1 MTVSMNE
8 GINVIAKHLQCNKRI
23 TPLFTENVKISNKH
37 TSTIT
42 LESGDN
48 SSSISFDG
56 HSLKLTA
63 GNTSSGIVIGSN
75 KTRIDGK
82 TVDESVNDILK
93 THQQKLPDRIS
104 TKTIT
109 TDRISAEKFSS
120 GNAEIDTAILN
131 TSVTL
136 PNGIAINKNTRN
148 FLQSPFEH
156 DCIFN
161 GNAKQ
166 YLYHFVMV
174 TGEMSENDIPIV
186 VPSTAVDRKIIGVLD
201 SSNKF
206 ISHGVCR
213 IKFDNTSSVP
223 NIGDILCPTPTGSR
237 VANDAERIFI
247 FANGIPCA
255 KVVSVS
261 EISNGIVTA
270 FLS

>member
-8 GINVIAKHLQCNKRI
+8 GIDVIAKHLQCNKRI

-37 TSTIT
+37 SSTIT

-48 SSSISFDG
+48 VSDISFDG
-56 HSLKLTA
+56 CLLKLNA
-63 GNTSSGIVIGSN
+63 GNTSSGITIGNN

-82 TVDESVNDILK
+82 TIDESVSEFMK
-93 THQQKLPDRIS
+93 THQQKIPDKIS
-104 TKTIT
+104 TRTIAA
-109 TDRISAEKFSS
+109 DKISAEKFSS
-120 GNAEIDTAILN
+120 GNAEIDTATIN
-131 TSVTL
+131 TSITL
-136 PNGIAINKNTRN
+136 PNGITINKNTRN

-156 DCIFN
+156 ECIFD

-166 YLYHFVMV
+166 YLYRFVMV
-174 TGEMSENDIPIV
+174 TGEMSENNIPTV
-186 VPSTAVDRKIIGVLD
+186 VPATTVDRKIIGVLD

-206 ISHGVCR
+206 ISHGVCK

-255 KVVSVS
+255 KIINTN
-261 EISNGIVTA
+261 EISNGFITA

>member
-23 TPLFTENVKISNKH
+23 TPLFTENVKISNKNN
-37 TSTIT
+37 STIT

-48 SSSISFDG
+48 SSNISFDG
-56 HSLKLTA
+56 RILKLNA
-63 GNTSSGIVIGSN
+63 GNTSSGITIGNN

-82 TVDESVNDILK
+82 TIDESVSEFLK
-93 THQQKLPDRIS
+93 THQQKLPNKIS
-104 TKTIT
+104 TGMIT
-109 TDRISAEKFSS
+109 AVDVSAGKFSS
-120 GNAEIDTAILN
+120 GNSEMDTTILN

-136 PNGIAINKNTRN
+136 PNGITIDKNTRN

-156 DCIFN
+156 ECIFN
-161 GNAKQ
+161 GDVKH

-174 TGEMSENDIPIV
+174 TGEMSADNTPIV
-186 VPSTAVDRKIIGVLD
+186 VPATTVDRKIIGILD

-213 IKFDNTSSVP
+213 IKFDNTSSIP

-237 VANDAERIFI
+237 VVNNAERIFI

-255 KVVSVS
+255 KVVNTDD
-261 EISNGIVTA
+261 ISNGIVTA